1 MVAKTTESMTEITIT
16 KPDDFH
22 AHLRQGELMKQLVKE
37 TAKSFARVLVMPN
50 TLPPIT
56 TPESLIDYRH
66 DLEKIGTDL
75 QFLMTFKIIAST
87 LPRMIPDLK
96 KAGAMAGKFYP
107 AGVTTHS
114 EDGIT
119 DIAAAFPVFAAMQES
134 ELVLSIHGEMP
145 DSDSKTA
152 ERDFLPWLMKIQQN
166 FPRLRIVLE
175 HVSSKEGIEAVKS
188 LPSTV
193 AATLTVHHALL
204 NEEKIRNP
212 DGSINPYLY
221 CKPIVKTED
230 DRKAIMAAMVSGN
243 PRFFLGTDS
252 APHLKEKKSGPN
264 PAAGIYSLP
273 VALLLLA
280 EIFEKNNC
288 LDRLEAFTS
297 HFGADFYQLPRN
309 TKKITLKKEIW
320 MVPDEQFGVVL
331 FMAGDKRWWNLLD
344 KIS

>member
-1 MVAKTTESMTEITIT
+1 MNEITIT

-22 AHLRQGELMKQLVKE
+22 SHLRQGALMKDLVKE

-50 TLPPIT
+50 TLPPVT
-56 TPESLIDYRH
+56 TPEGIMDYRH

-75 QFLMTFKIIAST
+75 QFLMTFKIIGST

-96 KAGAMAGKFYP
+96 KAGAVAGKFYP

-134 ELVLSIHGEMP
+134 ELLLCIHGELSG
-145 DSDSKTA
+145 SDPMTA
-152 ERDFLPWLMKIQQN
+152 EQDFLPELEKIARN

-175 HVSSKEGIEAVKS
+175 HVSSKQGIEAVKS
-188 LPSTV
+188 LPPTV

-204 NEEKIRNP
+204 NNEKTRNP

-221 CKPIVKTED
+221 CKPICKTEN

-252 APHLKEKKSGPN
+252 APHPKAKKEGEY
-264 PAAGIYSLP
+264 PAAGIYSTP
-273 VALLLLA
+273 VALPLLA
-280 EIFEKNNC
+280 DIFEKNNC
-288 LDRLEAFTS
+288 LDSLEAFTS

-309 TKKITLKKEIW
+309 TKKITLRKETW
-320 MVPDEQFGVVL
+320 TVLEEQFGLVPL
-331 FMAGDKRWWNLLD
+331 FAGDRVNWK
-344 KIS
+344 KF

>member
-1 MVAKTTESMTEITIT
+1 
-16 KPDDFH
+16 
-22 AHLRQGELMKQLVKE
+22 MKQLVKE

-50 TLPPIT
+50 TLPPVT
-56 TPESLIDYRH
+56 TKEGVLDYRH

-75 QFLMTFKIIAST
+75 QFLMTFKIIGST

-96 KAGAMAGKFYP
+96 KAGAVAGKFYP

-114 EDGIT
+114 EDGII

-145 DSDSKTA
+145 GSDSKTA
-152 ERDFLPWLMKIQQN
+152 EQDFLTWLIKIQQN
-166 FPRLRIVLE
+166 FPRLHIVLE
-175 HVSSKEGIEAVKS
+175 HVSSKQGIEAVLS

-204 NEEKIRNP
+204 NNEIIRNP

-221 CKPIVKTED
+221 CKPICKTEE
-230 DRKAIMAAMVSGN
+230 DRKAIVAAMVSGN

-252 APHLKEKKSGPN
+252 APHPKAKKEGEH

-273 VALLLLA
+273 VALPLLA
-280 EIFEKNNC
+280 EIFEKHSC

-297 HFGADFYQLPRN
+297 KFGAEFYQVLRN
-309 TKKITLKKEIW
+309 VKKITLKKKSWIVLE
-320 MVPDEQFGVVL
+320 EQFHIIPFQCGKKL
-331 FMAGDKRWWNLLD
+331 NWTLT
-344 KIS
+344 I